1 MFERP
6 RFVCFFS
13 LLFNFPL
20 LYLVFSFLSKLLN
33 VAGIGICDSR
43 LFLLFAAFWSPLQN
57 RQKESVLRR
66 L

>member
-33 VAGIGICDSR
+33 VAGIGICDSAI
-43 LFLLFAAFWSPLQN
+43 LFFAAFWSPLQN